1 MDLPRPPHIRYALLA
16 LWSAWFL
23 SATALIINQFVFG
36 GSGIGP
42 GLSLGMVSLTVQAV
56 AFMLVGRA
64 SLVARAVVVAFLMLA
79 VLPLQ
84 MVQRLVAEGSF
95 VSAIYT
101 ALGFALKA
109 TGGILLFTGDAR
121 RWFTAQRQAPRL

>member
-1 MDLPRPPHIRYALLA
+1 LIA

-23 SATALIINQFVFG
+23 SATALVVNQFVFG

-42 GLSLGMVSLTVQAV
+42 GLSLGMVTLTVQAAALV
-56 AFMLVGRA
+56 LVGRA
-64 SLVARAVVVAFLMLA
+64 SLAARAVVVAFLVLA

-84 MVQRLVAEGSF
+84 MVQRLMAEGSF

-101 ALGFALKA
+101 ALGFVLEGDRGHPALH
-109 TGGILLFTGDAR
+109 R
-121 RWFTAQRQAPRL
+121 